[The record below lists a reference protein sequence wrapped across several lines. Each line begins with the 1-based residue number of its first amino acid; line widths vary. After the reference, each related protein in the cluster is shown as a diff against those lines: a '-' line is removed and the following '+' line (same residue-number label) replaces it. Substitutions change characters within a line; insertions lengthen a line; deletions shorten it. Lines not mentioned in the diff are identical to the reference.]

1 MWQIVGK
8 KNVKLDW
15 FKLGGICT
23 DGAPAVTG
31 KKNSH
36 VALQEKF
43 LDQKLLKYYLYPSG
57 IFSEPKI

>member
-8 KNVKLDW
+8 KPVKPDW
-15 FKLGGICT
+15 FKLGSICT

-31 KKNSH
+31 KNSH
-36 VALQEKF
+36 IALHEKF
-43 LDQKLLKYYLYPSG
+43 LDRKLLKYHLYPSG